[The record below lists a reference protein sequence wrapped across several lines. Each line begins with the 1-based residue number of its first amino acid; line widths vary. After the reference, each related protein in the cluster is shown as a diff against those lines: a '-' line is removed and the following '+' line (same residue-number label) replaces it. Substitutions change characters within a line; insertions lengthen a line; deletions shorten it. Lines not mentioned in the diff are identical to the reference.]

1 MPATSHEPISGQL
14 QQPLSNVN
22 KRPPPPSVQDPLRKI
37 FLFWNFALFRFPLP
51 ALSRHPREPPGNVR
65 IKQHGRSRVPLQHTK
80 AARGGPAI
88 CSSPSQSVPLSPA
101 RRCLCGVAVVVE
113 VVVVGKPGGTQ
124 WTARAT
130 GPKAATNLQHRFSC
144 KGTLGGLQTAVRPHL
159 ASSFSSSLS
168 HGPSHPTTT
177 PTTTTKT
184 PIWPAAAGHAPGAR
198 RETAPCLR
206 PVSLAARLVNSSM
219 ANLLPLG
226 VAGQSPADD
235 PRSRP
240 FQSSLAVRHPE

>member
-14 QQPLSNVN
+14 QQPLSNVY

-88 CSSPSQSVPLSPA
+88 CSSPSQSLARPPLSLW
-101 RRCLCGVAVVVE
+101 RGSSGGGGGGGR
-113 VVVVGKPGGTQ
+113 PGRTQ

-130 GPKAATNLQHRFSC
+130 GPNAATNLQHRFSC
-144 KGTLGGLQTAVRPHL
+144 EGTLGGLQTAVRPHL

-168 HGPSHPTTT
+168 HGPSHPTTTPNT